1 MTGARLFGLL
11 LLAAGALA
19 VSLLFAAQLAD
30 TLSEKPARTP
40 REPRVTEAL
49 PDMPR
54 VFGISLPVL
63 IAAEAAVGAVGLGG
77 LAGTLTVR
85 RIRRRGRR
93 EYALYELHLSPHD
106 EAKPQDLEDAMEAIA
121 NIVRAFPADRARSGQ
136 PHLALEL
143 LHGAGPSGDME
154 WSVGLRC
161 EPTVAVAIDGALA
174 AAYPDVRLGHIHGGT
189 PQARN
194 GSYRIPGHVMRFR
207 KERSFVYPLVAAG
220 DELASP
226 PLEAIATAQVAVGA
240 PSVIRF
246 QLTPTA
252 AFFEDLARRL
262 YRRHENRLVR
272 QERWGLPEGGLI
284 STLNRAEMSNAERTQ
299 NRSLFWLEVVV
310 AADTREV
317 CKQLAASVQARRGE
331 NRLHRRWM
339 IVRQSLYRR
348 RFPMAIPPLVPSP
361 RSLISAA
368 EAAHL
373 LALPTARMKGVPVR
387 RVSIPRI
394 PRPPEILR
402 ADTDEPV
409 PTP

>member
-11 LLAAGALA
+11 LLAACALA
-19 VSLLFAAQLAD
+19 VSVLFAAQLAS
-30 TLSEKPARTP
+30 TLSATPQP
-40 REPRVTEAL
+40 RERHVTEAL
-49 PDMPR
+49 PEMPR
-54 VFGISLPVL
+54 VLGVSLPVL
-63 IAAEAAVGAVGLGG
+63 IAAEAAVGSVGLGG

-93 EYALYELHLSPHD
+93 QYALYELHLSPHD
-106 EAKPQDLEDAMEAIA
+106 EAKPQDLEDAIEAIA
-121 NIVRAFPADRARSGQ
+121 NIVRAFPTDRARSGQ

-143 LHGAGPSGDME
+143 RHGTGPSGGME
-154 WSVGLRC
+154 WSIGLRC
-161 EPTVAVAIDGALA
+161 EPKVAVAIDGALS
-174 AAYPDVRLGHIHGGT
+174 AAYPDVRLGHLHGGT
-189 PQARN
+189 PQPRM
-194 GSYRIPGHVMRFR
+194 GTYRLPGHVMRFR
-207 KERSFVYPLVAAG
+207 KQRSFVYPLVADG

-226 PLEAIATAQVAVGA
+226 PLEAIATAQVAIGA

-252 AFFEDLARRL
+252 AFLEDLARRM

-272 QERWGLPEGGLI
+272 QERWGLPEGGLT
-284 STLNRAEMSNAERTQ
+284 STLNRAEMRNAEQTQ

-331 NRLHRRWM
+331 NRLHRRWL
-339 IVRQSLYRR
+339 IIRQNLYRR
-348 RFPMAIPPLVPSP
+348 RFQTAIPPLVPSP
-361 RSLISAA
+361 RSLISAG

-394 PRPPEILR
+394 PRPPEVLR
-402 ADTDEPV
+402 ADTCEPV
-409 PTP
+409 PAP